1 MALPLLTPL
10 LKATTTLLI
19 RGKAKKIAQQKLR
32 ESGKTGIEAA
42 REYGKLTNQRF
53 KQFGQDPITK
63 QAIAKYYKPTITGF
77 DKGFLTGTGLTAIT
91 LSGNKST
98 NQKPIS
104 KKEKSLMRYKD
115 RMKKTHDKYGIR

>member
-53 KQFGQDPITK
+53 KQFGQDPVTK
-63 QAIAKYYKPTITGF
+63 QAIAKYHKPIITGF
-77 DKGFLTGTGLTAIT
+77 DKGLMLGTVVTSAA
-91 LSGNKST
+91 LSNQYNT
-98 NQKPIS
+98 NLKKKT
-104 KKEKSLMRYKD
+104 KKEE
-115 RMKKTHDKYGIR
+115 